1 MSDYSSI
8 DRFLHYLVLN
18 SRPIQNVLWDVERFI
33 FDNKVKP
40 THGVYVLGM
49 PRAGTTAV
57 MKAVYGSGRFASL
70 KYNDMPF
77 AVCPNLWAT
86 ITKFHQKQ
94 TISKERSHLDGV
106 TIDYSSPESFEGI
119 FWSLIQPQPKDR
131 SSLDRSVIS
140 EEEISSLKAF
150 HRVVCRRY
158 RKNRYLAKNNNAIL
172 NFDQLSKELQDYLF
186 LVMYRCPVTQSQ
198 SLLRQHTLLQSATK
212 FSLDYMGWLQ
222 HFEFGP
228 DHLPFIFNNNKTPA
242 GDRNDIQYWVDRWSD
257 CYEFVADCLEA
268 QGFNN
273 VILLRFED
281 LMQDNQVWKKLCA
294 LLDIEVVDSGIASK
308 THTVYEGSERA
319 DLTRALKIL
328 ARLEKLKFQ

>member
-1 MSDYSSI
+1 
-8 DRFLHYLVLN
+8 
-18 SRPIQNVLWDVERFI
+18 
-33 FDNKVKP
+33 
-40 THGVYVLGM
+40 
-49 PRAGTTAV
+49 
-57 MKAVYGSGRFASL
+57 
-70 KYNDMPF
+70 
-77 AVCPNLWAT
+77 
-86 ITKFHQKQ
+86 
-94 TISKERSHLDGV
+94 
-106 TIDYSSPESFEGI
+106 
-119 FWSLIQPQPKDR
+119 
-131 SSLDRSVIS
+131 
-140 EEEISSLKAF
+140 
-150 HRVVCRRY
+150 
-158 RKNRYLAKNNNAIL
+158 
-172 NFDQLSKELQDYLF
+172 
-186 LVMYRCPVTQSQ
+186 
-198 SLLRQHTLLQSATK
+198 
-212 FSLDYMGWLQ
+212 MGWLQ

-242 GDRNDIQYWVDRWSD
+242 GDRNNIQYWVDRWSD